1 MVYTITLNPAL
12 DYVMK
17 VGKLRYDDIT
27 RSSSE
32 EIYYGGKGI
41 NVSVILT
48 RLGVHN
54 RALGFVAGF
63 TGRKLEQMLVEEG
76 IDCDFIR
83 LKEGQTRINV
93 KIKADTELDVNAQ
106 GPDIN
111 ELEINELMEKLDDIK
126 EGDFLV
132 LAGSIP
138 STLPDDIYERI
149 LARLQKRKVNFVVD
163 ATGDL
168 LKNVLPYKP
177 FLVKPNHHELGDLF
191 GVETKTEEDIVKY
204 AKKVQEMGARN
215 VLVSRAKDGATLID
229 ENGKKYLDFAAG
241 FAVCGLGY
249 GNQELN
255 QVLKDQIDSLFIG
268 QLILLCPLFYRTDI
282 QVDTLFPGNIVTEI
296 SLSTDHIIYI
306 LFYQLKTAFPDDFRK
321 IHISVFFSKNLFCRP
336 AALLPCRFYDYC
348 PILFLYF
355 CITHVIG

>member
-17 VGKLRYDDIT
+17 VGKLRYDDIN
-27 RSSSE
+27 RSKSE

-54 RALGFVAGF
+54 KALGFVAGF
-63 TGRKLEQMLVEEG
+63 TGRKLEQMLVDEG
-76 IDCDFIR
+76 IDCDFNR
-83 LKEGQTRINV
+83 LSNGQTRINV
-93 KIKADTELDVNAQ
+93 KIKADTELDVNAS
-106 GPDIN
+106 GPDIS
-111 ELEINELMEKLDDIK
+111 EEDIKDLMDKLDDIG
-126 EGDFLV
+126 ENDYLV

-149 LARLQKRKVNFVVD
+149 LSRLQSRGVNFIVD

-168 LKNVLPYKP
+168 LKKALPYKP

-204 AKKVQEMGARN
+204 ARKVQEMGARN

-229 ENGKKYLDFAAG
+229 ENAKVTTFANVDGELVNSVGCGDSMVAG
-241 FAVCGLGY
+241 FVAGYINKKDYSYALKLGAACG
-249 GNQELN
+249 NA
-255 QVLKDQIDSLFIG
+255 
-268 QLILLCPLFYRTDI
+268 
-282 QVDTLFPGNIVTEI
+282 
-296 SLSTDHIIYI
+296 
-306 LFYQLKTAFPDDFRK
+306 TAFSEELATADEIK
-321 IHISVFFSKNLFCRP
+321 KVFE
-336 AALLPCRFYDYC
+336 
-348 PILFLYF
+348 IM
-355 CITHVIG
+355 

>member
-17 VGKLRYDDIT
+17 VGKLRYDDIN
-27 RSSSE
+27 RSKSE

-54 RALGFVAGF
+54 KALGFVAGF
-63 TGRKLEQMLVEEG
+63 TGRKLEQMLVDEG
-76 IDCDFIR
+76 IDCDFNR
-83 LKEGQTRINV
+83 LSNGQTRINV
-93 KIKADTELDVNAQ
+93 KIKADTELDVNAS
-106 GPDIN
+106 GPDIS
-111 ELEINELMEKLDDIK
+111 EEDIKDLMDKLDDIG
-126 EGDFLV
+126 EDDYLV

-149 LARLQKRKVNFVVD
+149 LSRLQSRGVNFIVD

-168 LKNVLPYKP
+168 LKKALPYKP

-204 AKKVQEMGARN
+204 ARKVQEMGARN

-229 ENGKKYLDFAAG
+229 ENSNVTTFANVDGELVNSVGCGDSMVAG
-241 FAVCGLGY
+241 FVAGYINKKDYAYALKLGAACG
-249 GNQELN
+249 NA
-255 QVLKDQIDSLFIG
+255 
-268 QLILLCPLFYRTDI
+268 
-282 QVDTLFPGNIVTEI
+282 
-296 SLSTDHIIYI
+296 
-306 LFYQLKTAFPDDFRK
+306 TAFSEELATADEIK
-321 IHISVFFSKNLFCRP
+321 KVFE
-336 AALLPCRFYDYC
+336 
-348 PILFLYF
+348 IM
-355 CITHVIG
+355 

>member
-17 VGKLRYDDIT
+17 VGKLRYDDIN
-27 RSSSE
+27 RSKSE

-54 RALGFVAGF
+54 KALGFVAGF
-63 TGRKLEQMLVEEG
+63 TGRKLEQMLVDEG
-76 IDCDFIR
+76 IDCDFNR
-83 LKEGQTRINV
+83 LSNGQTRINV
-93 KIKADTELDVNAQ
+93 KIKADTELDVNAS
-106 GPDIN
+106 GPDIS
-111 ELEINELMEKLDDIK
+111 EDDIKDLMDKLDDIG
-126 EGDFLV
+126 ENDYLV

-149 LARLQKRKVNFVVD
+149 LSRLQSRGVNFIVD

-168 LKNVLPYKP
+168 LKKALPYKP

-204 AKKVQEMGARN
+204 ARKVQEMGARN

-229 ENGKKYLDFAAG
+229 ENSNVTTFANVEGELVNSVGCGDSMVAG
-241 FAVCGLGY
+241 FVAGYISKKDYAYALKLGAACG
-249 GNQELN
+249 NA
-255 QVLKDQIDSLFIG
+255 
-268 QLILLCPLFYRTDI
+268 
-282 QVDTLFPGNIVTEI
+282 
-296 SLSTDHIIYI
+296 
-306 LFYQLKTAFPDDFRK
+306 TAFSEELATADEIK
-321 IHISVFFSKNLFCRP
+321 KVFE
-336 AALLPCRFYDYC
+336 
-348 PILFLYF
+348 IM
-355 CITHVIG
+355 

>member
-17 VGKLRYDDIT
+17 VGKLRYDDIN
-27 RSSSE
+27 RSKSE

-54 RALGFVAGF
+54 KALGFVAGF
-63 TGRKLEQMLVEEG
+63 TGRKLEQMLVDEG
-76 IDCDFIR
+76 IDCDFNR
-83 LKEGQTRINV
+83 LSNGQTRINV
-93 KIKADTELDVNAQ
+93 KIKADTELDVNAS
-106 GPDIN
+106 GPDIS
-111 ELEINELMEKLDDIK
+111 EDDIKDLMDKLDDIG
-126 EGDFLV
+126 EDDYLV

-149 LARLQKRKVNFVVD
+149 LSRLQSRGVNFIVD

-168 LKNVLPYKP
+168 LKKALPYKP

-204 AKKVQEMGARN
+204 ARKVQEMGARN

-229 ENGKKYLDFAAG
+229 ENSNVTTFANVEGELVNSVGCGDSMVGGFLAG
-241 FAVCGLGY
+241 WIEKGDYSYALKLGAACG
-249 GNQELN
+249 NATAFSQELATA
-255 QVLKDQIDSLFIG
+255 D
-268 QLILLCPLFYRTDI
+268 
-282 QVDTLFPGNIVTEI
+282 EI
-296 SLSTDHIIYI
+296 
-306 LFYQLKTAFPDDFRK
+306 KN
-321 IHISVFFSKNLFCRP
+321 VFE
-336 AALLPCRFYDYC
+336 
-348 PILFLYF
+348 IM
-355 CITHVIG
+355 

>member
-17 VGKLRYDDIT
+17 VGKLRYDDIN
-27 RSSSE
+27 RSKSE

-54 RALGFVAGF
+54 KALGFVAGF
-63 TGRKLEQMLVEEG
+63 TGRKLEQMLVDEG
-76 IDCDFIR
+76 IDCDFNR
-83 LKEGQTRINV
+83 LSNGQTRINV
-93 KIKADTELDVNAQ
+93 KIKADTELDVNAS
-106 GPDIN
+106 GPDIS
-111 ELEINELMEKLDDIK
+111 EDDIKDLMDKLDDIG
-126 EGDFLV
+126 EDDYLV

-149 LARLQKRKVNFVVD
+149 LSRLQSRGVNFIVD

-168 LKNVLPYKP
+168 LKKALPYKP

-204 AKKVQEMGARN
+204 ARKVQEMGARN

-229 ENGKKYLDFAAG
+229 ENAKVTTFANVDGELVNSVGCGDSMVAG
-241 FAVCGLGY
+241 FVAGYINKKDYVYALKLGAACG
-249 GNQELN
+249 NA
-255 QVLKDQIDSLFIG
+255 
-268 QLILLCPLFYRTDI
+268 
-282 QVDTLFPGNIVTEI
+282 
-296 SLSTDHIIYI
+296 
-306 LFYQLKTAFPDDFRK
+306 TAFSEELATADEIK
-321 IHISVFFSKNLFCRP
+321 KVFE
-336 AALLPCRFYDYC
+336 
-348 PILFLYF
+348 IM
-355 CITHVIG
+355 

>member
-17 VGKLRYDDIT
+17 VGKLRYDDIN
-27 RSSSE
+27 RSKSE

-54 RALGFVAGF
+54 KALGFVAGF
-63 TGRKLEQMLVEEG
+63 TGRKLEQMLVDEG
-76 IDCDFIR
+76 IDCDFNR
-83 LKEGQTRINV
+83 LSNGQTRINV
-93 KIKADTELDVNAQ
+93 KIKADTELDVNAS
-106 GPDIN
+106 GPDIS
-111 ELEINELMEKLDDIK
+111 EEDIKDLMDKLDDIG
-126 EGDFLV
+126 ENDYLV

-149 LARLQKRKVNFVVD
+149 LSRLQSRGVNFIVD

-168 LKNVLPYKP
+168 LKKALPYKP

-204 AKKVQEMGARN
+204 ARKVQEMGARN

-229 ENGKKYLDFAAG
+229 ENSNVTTFANVEGELVNSVGCGDSMVAG
-241 FAVCGLGY
+241 FVAGYINKKDYAYALKLGAACG
-249 GNQELN
+249 NA
-255 QVLKDQIDSLFIG
+255 
-268 QLILLCPLFYRTDI
+268 
-282 QVDTLFPGNIVTEI
+282 
-296 SLSTDHIIYI
+296 
-306 LFYQLKTAFPDDFRK
+306 TAFSEELATADEIK
-321 IHISVFFSKNLFCRP
+321 KVFE
-336 AALLPCRFYDYC
+336 
-348 PILFLYF
+348 IM
-355 CITHVIG
+355 

>member
-17 VGKLRYDDIT
+17 VGKLRYDDIN
-27 RSSSE
+27 RSKSE

-54 RALGFVAGF
+54 KALGFVAGF
-63 TGRKLEQMLVEEG
+63 TGRKLEQMLVDEG
-76 IDCDFIR
+76 IDCEFNR
-83 LKEGQTRINV
+83 LSNGQTRINV
-93 KIKADTELDVNAQ
+93 KIKADTELDVNAS
-106 GPDIN
+106 GPDIS
-111 ELEINELMEKLDDIK
+111 EEDIKDLMDKLDDIG
-126 EGDFLV
+126 EDDYLV

-149 LARLQKRKVNFVVD
+149 LSRLQSRGVNFIVD

-168 LKNVLPYKP
+168 LKKALPYKP

-204 AKKVQEMGARN
+204 ARKVQEMGARN

-229 ENGKKYLDFAAG
+229 ENSNVTTFANVDGELVNSVGCGDSMVAG
-241 FAVCGLGY
+241 FVAGYINKKDYAYALKLGAACG
-249 GNQELN
+249 NA
-255 QVLKDQIDSLFIG
+255 
-268 QLILLCPLFYRTDI
+268 
-282 QVDTLFPGNIVTEI
+282 
-296 SLSTDHIIYI
+296 
-306 LFYQLKTAFPDDFRK
+306 TAFFEEIATADEIK
-321 IHISVFFSKNLFCRP
+321 KVFE
-336 AALLPCRFYDYC
+336 
-348 PILFLYF
+348 IM
-355 CITHVIG
+355 

>member
-17 VGKLRYDDIT
+17 VGKLRYDDIN
-27 RSSSE
+27 RSKSE

-63 TGRKLEQMLVEEG
+63 TGRKLEQMLVDEG
-76 IDCDFIR
+76 IDCDFNR
-83 LKEGQTRINV
+83 LSNGQTRINV
-93 KIKADTELDVNAQ
+93 KIKADTELDVNAS
-106 GPDIN
+106 GPDIS
-111 ELEINELMEKLDDIK
+111 EDDIKDLMDKLDDIG
-126 EGDFLV
+126 EDDYLV

-149 LARLQKRKVNFVVD
+149 LSRLQSRGVNFIVD

-168 LKNVLPYKP
+168 LKKALPYKP

-204 AKKVQEMGARN
+204 ARKVQEMGARN

-229 ENGKKYLDFAAG
+229 ENSNVTTFANVDGELVNSVGCGDSMVAG
-241 FAVCGLGY
+241 FVAGYINKKDYAYALKLGAACG
-249 GNQELN
+249 NA
-255 QVLKDQIDSLFIG
+255 
-268 QLILLCPLFYRTDI
+268 
-282 QVDTLFPGNIVTEI
+282 
-296 SLSTDHIIYI
+296 
-306 LFYQLKTAFPDDFRK
+306 TAFSEELATADEIK
-321 IHISVFFSKNLFCRP
+321 KVFE
-336 AALLPCRFYDYC
+336 
-348 PILFLYF
+348 IM
-355 CITHVIG
+355 

>member
-17 VGKLRYDDIT
+17 VGKLRYDDIN
-27 RSSSE
+27 RSKSE

-54 RALGFVAGF
+54 KALGFVAGF
-63 TGRKLEQMLVEEG
+63 TGRKLEQMLVDEG
-76 IDCDFIR
+76 IDCDFNR
-83 LKEGQTRINV
+83 LSNGQTRINV
-93 KIKADTELDVNAQ
+93 KIKADTELDVNAS
-106 GPDIN
+106 GPDIS
-111 ELEINELMEKLDDIK
+111 EDDIKDLMDKLDDIG
-126 EGDFLV
+126 ENDYLV

-149 LARLQKRKVNFVVD
+149 LSRLQSRGVNFIVD

-168 LKNVLPYKP
+168 LKKALPYKP

-204 AKKVQEMGARN
+204 ARKVQEMGARN

-229 ENGKKYLDFAAG
+229 ENAKVTTFANVDGELVNSVGCGDSMVAG
-241 FAVCGLGY
+241 FLAGYINKKDYAYALKLGAACG
-249 GNQELN
+249 NA
-255 QVLKDQIDSLFIG
+255 
-268 QLILLCPLFYRTDI
+268 
-282 QVDTLFPGNIVTEI
+282 
-296 SLSTDHIIYI
+296 
-306 LFYQLKTAFPDDFRK
+306 TAFSEELATADEIK
-321 IHISVFFSKNLFCRP
+321 KVFE
-336 AALLPCRFYDYC
+336 
-348 PILFLYF
+348 IM
-355 CITHVIG
+355 

>member
-17 VGKLRYDDIT
+17 VGKLRYDDIN
-27 RSSSE
+27 RSKSE

-54 RALGFVAGF
+54 KALGFVAGF
-63 TGRKLEQMLVEEG
+63 TGRKLEQMLVDEG
-76 IDCDFIR
+76 IDCDFNR
-83 LKEGQTRINV
+83 LSNGQTRINV
-93 KIKADTELDVNAQ
+93 KIKADTELDVNAS
-106 GPDIN
+106 GPDIS
-111 ELEINELMEKLDDIK
+111 EDDIKDLMDKLDDIG
-126 EGDFLV
+126 ENDYLV

-149 LARLQKRKVNFVVD
+149 LSRLQSRGVNFIVD

-168 LKNVLPYKP
+168 LKKALPYKP

-204 AKKVQEMGARN
+204 ARKVQEMGARN

-229 ENGKKYLDFAAG
+229 ENSNVTTFANVDGELVNSVGCGDSMVAG
-241 FAVCGLGY
+241 FVAGYISKKDYAYALKLGAACG
-249 GNQELN
+249 NA
-255 QVLKDQIDSLFIG
+255 
-268 QLILLCPLFYRTDI
+268 
-282 QVDTLFPGNIVTEI
+282 
-296 SLSTDHIIYI
+296 
-306 LFYQLKTAFPDDFRK
+306 TAFSEELATADEIK
-321 IHISVFFSKNLFCRP
+321 KVFE
-336 AALLPCRFYDYC
+336 
-348 PILFLYF
+348 IM
-355 CITHVIG
+355 